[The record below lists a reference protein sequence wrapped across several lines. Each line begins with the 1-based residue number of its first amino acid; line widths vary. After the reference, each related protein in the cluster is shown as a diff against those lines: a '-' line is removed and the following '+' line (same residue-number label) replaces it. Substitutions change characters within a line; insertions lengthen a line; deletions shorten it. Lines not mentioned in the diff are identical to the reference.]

1 MDAYNNLMQPRLRN
15 RLKLWMKRKVA
26 FRWHMS
32 FIMMTTIA
40 LGTVTNIVLYNLLGV
55 HHPALRYPLTVLLAY
70 GWFFFVIRIYIA
82 LILERKNSTD
92 ANVVDG
98 VDLIPSDF
106 SSSNPTT
113 ISLPEIKAEP
123 WIGQGGS
130 FSGGGASG
138 SWGEATEAVSEAVT
152 DSALSVADDEAG
164 GIFILVVIGILGIA
178 IFGSGA
184 YFIWHS
190 PEILSECLLQV
201 LMVSGIQ
208 NRLKNANEKDWMG
221 HLFQATY
228 KPVLFVVI
236 ASVVAGAVLRVNCPF
251 ANNIREVRTR
261 CVSY

>member
-1 MDAYNNLMQPRLRN
+1 MKPHLKT
-15 RLKLWMKRKVA
+15 RLKSWMKRKIS
-26 FRWHMS
+26 FRWHMT
-32 FIMMTTIA
+32 FMMMTTIA
-40 LGTVTNIVLYNLLGV
+40 LGAVTNIVLYNLLGV
-55 HHPALRYPLTVLLAY
+55 HHPALRYPLTVLIAY
-70 GWFFFVIRIYIA
+70 GWFFLIIRLY
-82 LILERKNSTD
+82 LTFILERKNSGE
-92 ANVVDG
+92 ANIVDG
-98 VDLIPSDF
+98 VDLIPNDF
-106 SSSNPTT
+106 SSSNHSTF
-113 ISLPEIKAEP
+113 SLPEIKAES
-123 WIGQGGS
+123 WTGQGGS

-164 GIFILVVIGILGIA
+164 GILILVVIGILGIA

-251 ANNIREVRTR
+251 ANNIREVRTG
-261 CVSY
+261 CASY